1 MGMKAI
7 PIAMRERILKLYE
20 QGKSS
25 VAIAEFS
32 GFCVAAVCRVRQQF
46 KERGTVKPQTHLCGR
61 KPLLTAARK
70 ARLQKLVAAQPD
82 ATLAEF
88 GARMDRPFGTS
99 TVDLWLRRLG
109 LSYKKNAARRRAAAA
124 RRGRTKGALA
134 RTTGGGT
141 RRPAR
146 VRG

>member
-1 MGMKAI
+1 MKAI

-25 VAIAEFS
+25 IEIAEFS

-46 KERGTVKPQTHLCGR
+46 KERGTVKPRTYLCGR

-70 ARLQKLVAAQPD
+70 ARLQELVAAKPD
-82 ATLAEF
+82 TTLAEF
-88 GARMDRPFGTS
+88 GAQMDRPFGTS
-99 TVDLWLRRLG
+99 TMDLWLRRLG

-134 RTTGGGT
+134 RTPGRGT
-141 RRPAR
+141 RRQAR